1 MESVPVK
8 TSEILTTRIRD
19 ILTDA
24 AARLAAV
31 SDTPRLDVEV
41 LLGHILAQPRSY
53 LFANP
58 EELLSSGKA
67 NAFDLILQQR
77 LAGQPVAYL
86 IGEREFWSL
95 TLRVNPSTLIPRPE
109 TELLVEKALSHVPND
124 RAVHVL
130 ELGTGSGAVA
140 LALSVERPT
149 CSIVATDAC
158 SDALSIA
165 RQNAASHGTSN
176 IKFVAGDWFDP
187 LADRRF
193 DVIVSNPPYVRDADP
208 HLGRGDAR
216 FEPRCALAGGPDGL
230 DALRLII
237 SGAGLHLNS
246 DSWLLLEHGY
256 HQADDVAALLS
267 SRGFDS
273 VCCHRDITGHPRV
286 TEARFKAEG

>member
-1 MESVPVK
+1 M
-8 TSEILTTRIRD
+8 
-19 ILTDA
+19 LTDA
-24 AARLAAV
+24 AARLAVV
-31 SDTPRLDVEV
+31 SETPRLDAEV

-53 LFANP
+53 LFAHP
-58 EELLSSGKA
+58 EELLASGKA

-77 LAGQPVAYL
+77 LADQPVAYL

-109 TELLVEKALSHVPND
+109 TELLVEKALAHVPDD

-149 CSIVATDAC
+149 SNIVATDAC

-165 RQNAASHGTSN
+165 RQNAATHGTSN

-208 HLGRGDAR
+208 HLGKGDAR
-216 FEPRCALAGGPDGL
+216 FEPRRALAGGPDGL

-256 HQADDVAALLS
+256 DQADDVAALLS

-273 VCCHRDITGHPRV
+273 VCCHHDTAGHPRV
-286 TEARFKAEG
+286 TEAHLKTEG